1 MPFPENTPLPA
12 HDDALPPGFAG
23 FPADATAPLS
33 PAPLSP
39 VPPSP
44 APPSPTP
51 PSPTPPGRWAR
62 ARFRRFERP
71 APSAGRTAAVHIGLF
86 LITLATTTLAGV
98 QLTRGDLGLLALDVF
113 GLRGPALEA
122 ELARGLAFALPFLG
136 VLTVHEFGH
145 YFTARRNRVR
155 TSLPYFIPFPMGLG
169 TFGAVI
175 RIRQR
180 IFSRREF
187 FDIGLAGP
195 LAGFAVAVAVLA
207 YGFTHLPPL
216 AYLFRVHPEYARYGA
231 DYARYVY
238 PPGAEGLTIAKPL
251 LYRLL
256 EATLADPARLPHPN
270 ELLHYPVLLAGAL
283 SLFFTA
289 LNLLPL
295 GQLDGGHI
303 LYGLLGRGRFNR
315 LAFWLFIGFV
325 FYAGL
330 GLFSLRSGWQTGLYG
345 GAAYAL
351 YLGLIFWRVLPRPR
365 QGLLLAAG
373 IGMAQV
379 AVATLW
385 PGASGNPGWLVFGL
399 LLGRLTG
406 IYHPPAP
413 DERPLS
419 PGRRALGWAMVAI
432 FVLCFTPSPFR

>member
-1 MPFPENTPLPA
+1 M
-12 HDDALPPGFAG
+12 
-23 FPADATAPLS
+23 
-33 PAPLSP
+33 
-39 VPPSP
+39 
-44 APPSPTP
+44 
-51 PSPTPPGRWAR
+51 R
-62 ARFRRFERP
+62 ARFRQAAQP
-71 APSAGRTAAVHIGLF
+71 APSVARTAAVHIGLF
-86 LITLATTTLAGV
+86 LITLVTATLAGI
-98 QLTRGDLGLLALDVF
+98 QLTRGDLGFLALDVF
-113 GLRGPALEA
+113 ELRGAALWA
-122 ELARGLAFALPFLG
+122 EVQRGLWYALPFLG

-145 YFTARRNRVR
+145 YFTARRNRVS
-155 TSLPYFIPFPMGLG
+155 TSLPYFIPFPLGLG

-175 RIRQR
+175 RIRER

-195 LAGFAVAVAVLA
+195 LAGFVAAVAVLI

-216 AYLFRVHPEYARYGA
+216 AYLFQVHPEYARYGA

-251 LYRLL
+251 LYRFL
-256 EATLADPARLPHPN
+256 EATLADPTRLPHPN

-330 GLFSLRSGWQTGLYG
+330 GLFSLSSDGETWLYG
-345 GAAYAL
+345 GPAYAL

-373 IGMAQV
+373 IWAAQL
-379 AVATLW
+379 AVVWAV
-385 PGASGNPGWLVFGL
+385 PGALGSPGWLVFGL
-399 LLGRLTG
+399 LLGRFTG

-419 PGRRALGWAMVAI
+419 PGRRMLGWAMVAI